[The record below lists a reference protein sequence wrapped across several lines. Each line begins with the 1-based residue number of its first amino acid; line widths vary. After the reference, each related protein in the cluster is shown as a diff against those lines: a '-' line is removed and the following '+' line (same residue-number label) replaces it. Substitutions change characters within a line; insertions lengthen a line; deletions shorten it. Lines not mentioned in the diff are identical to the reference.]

1 MLKKRADKGSETNV
15 YGREH
20 LIHCRD
26 DQGAGTAPVKRVFL
40 VGYFLG
46 LVQVQQVLALLPV
59 CLYNWVW
66 V

>member
-1 MLKKRADKGSETNV
+1 M
-15 YGREH
+15 
-20 LIHCRD
+20 IHCRD

-59 CLYNWVW
+59 CLYNLGLGSSLVLGLGLTAVLGLW
-66 V
+66 